1 MATDAPNRTEALRL
15 VIDERRREFAM
26 LGAPRLIDL
35 KRLNREDWFRKDI
48 VHTADGETWTL
59 PANDLRY
66 IMPVP
71 QPVLFYGSE
80 GENTMCQHEYL
91 ILYFLCNMCL
101 KYVKYNC
108 CLLSSC

>member
-15 VIDERRREFAM
+15 VIDERR
-26 LGAPRLIDL
+26 
-35 KRLNREDWFRKDI
+35 REDWFRKDI

-71 QPVLFYGSE
+71 QTVLDFNPDMPQYE
-80 GENTMCQHEYL
+80 R
-91 ILYFLCNMCL
+91 
-101 KYVKYNC
+101 
-108 CLLSSC
+108 

>member
-1 MATDAPNRTEALRL
+1 
-15 VIDERRREFAM
+15 M

-71 QPVLFYGSE
+71 QTVLDF
-80 GENTMCQHEYL
+80 NPDMPHATL
-91 ILYFLCNMCL
+91 TTAWI
-101 KYVKYNC
+101 
-108 CLLSSC
+108 SSLRGLTARQLAY